1 MGWNLGGN
9 QKHRASS
16 ADLKAIYQAL
26 NMSQAVIQFA
36 PDGTILDANDN
47 FCSAMG
53 YSIGEIRGKHHRI
66 FVDRAEAESA
76 DYAAFWETLRKG
88 HYQQA
93 EFRRFGKTGEEVWI
107 QATYNPLLDSSGKV
121 YRVIKF
127 ATDVTERKLRDA
139 DVAGQLAAIGKSQ
152 AVIEFDMDGNIL
164 TANDLFLGAMG
175 YRLEEIVGKH
185 HRLFVENS
193 YGASPAYQTFWSSL
207 RLGEFQ
213 QAEFKRFGKGGR
225 EVWIQATYNPILD
238 MNGRPF
244 KVVKFATDITEAV
257 HARLQNEKLVAL
269 VLENMENI
277 GNAVQVANTKFATTA
292 EASHEV
298 SATVQQVAAGAE
310 QLDGSVQEIARS
322 TAISTEQV
330 AKAIAQTS
338 SADTAVSDLSKSA
351 EAMGGIIE
359 LIQDI
364 AAQINLLALNA
375 TIESARAG
383 EAGKGFAVVAGEVK
397 SLASQVAT
405 ATDRISTEIDT
416 MQSVSDAVINALAV
430 IKTSISEIESSV
442 TGVGGAVEEQAAVT
456 REISQNMQVT
466 SQAVSEIDSGI
477 NEIRSSIQIADTA
490 SSTVREEVQGL
501 KGMKAA

>member
-1 MGWNLGGN
+1 MSWNFGGN
-9 QKHRASS
+9 KARRASS
-16 ADLKAIYQAL
+16 SDLNAIYQAL

-36 PDGTILDANDN
+36 PDGSILDANDN

-53 YSIGEIRGKHHRI
+53 YSVGEIRGKHHKI
-66 FVDRAEAESA
+66 FVDKTETESPE
-76 DYAAFWETLRKG
+76 YTAFWNSLRKG
-88 HYQQA
+88 QYQQA
-93 EFRRFGKTGEEVWI
+93 EFRRFGKAGNEVWI
-107 QATYNPLLDSSGKV
+107 QATYNPLLDSSGRV

-139 DVAGQLAAIGKSQ
+139 DVFGQLDAIGKSQ
-152 AVIEFDMDGNIL
+152 AIIEFDMDGTIL
-164 TANDLFLGAMG
+164 AANDLFLSAMG
-175 YRLEEIVGKH
+175 YRLDEVVAKH
-185 HRLFVENS
+185 HRLFVDGS
-193 YGASPAYQTFWSSL
+193 YGESPAYRTFWSSL

-238 MNGRPF
+238 MNGKPF
-244 KVVKFATDITEAV
+244 KVVKFAVDITEAV
-257 HARLQNEKLVAL
+257 HARQQNEKLAAL
-269 VLENMENI
+269 VLKNMESI
-277 GNAVQVANTKFATTA
+277 GDAVQVANAKFATTA

-310 QLDGSVQEIARS
+310 ELDGSVQEIARS
-322 TAISTEQV
+322 TAMSTEQV
-330 AKAIAQTS
+330 ARAIEQTG
-338 SADTAVSDLSKSA
+338 SADHAVSDLTKSA
-351 EAMGGIIE
+351 EAMGGIID

-397 SLASQVAT
+397 SLANQVAT

-416 MQSVSDAVINALAV
+416 MQSVSDAVVKALAV
-430 IKTSISEIESSV
+430 IKSSIGEIESSV

-466 SQAVSEIDSGI
+466 SEAVNQIDNGI
-477 NEIRSSIQIADTA
+477 NEIRASIQIADTA
-490 SSTVREEVQGL
+490 SSTVRDEIKLL
-501 KGMKAA
+501 KMKKAA

>member
-1 MGWNLGGN
+1 MGWSLGGSS
-9 QKHRASS
+9 KHRASS
-16 ADLKAIYQAL
+16 SDLKAIYQAL

-36 PDGTILDANDN
+36 PDGTILDANEN
-47 FCSAMG
+47 FCSALG

-66 FVDRAEAESA
+66 FVDRAEAERA
-76 DYAAFWETLRKG
+76 EYAAFWESLRRGK
-88 HYQQA
+88 YQQA
-93 EFRRFGKTGEEVWI
+93 EFRRFGKTGQEIWI

-127 ATDVTERKLRDA
+127 ATDVTNRKLKDA
-139 DVAGQLAAIGKSQ
+139 DIAGQLEAIGKSQ
-152 AVIEFDMDGNIL
+152 AIIEFDMDGNIL
-164 TANDLFLGAMG
+164 TANAHFLNAMG
-175 YRLEEIVGKH
+175 YRLDEIVGKH
-185 HRLFVENS
+185 HRLFVEDS
-193 YGASPAYQTFWSSL
+193 YGASPAYRSFWSSL

-213 QAEFKRFGKGGR
+213 QAEFKRYGKGGR

-238 MNGRPF
+238 MNGKPF
-244 KVVKFATDITEAV
+244 KVVKFAVDITETV
-257 HARLQNEKLVAL
+257 HARQQNEKLAAL

-277 GNAVQVANTKFATTA
+277 GNAVQVANAKFTITA
-292 EASHEV
+292 QASNEV

-310 QLDGSVQEIARS
+310 ELDSSVQEIARS
-322 TAISTEQV
+322 TAMSTEQV
-330 AKAIAQTS
+330 SRAIAQTG
-338 SADTAVSDLSKSA
+338 SADTAVSDLAKSA

-416 MQSVSDAVINALAV
+416 MQSVSDAVVNALAV
-430 IKTSISEIESSV
+430 IKTSIAEIESSV

-456 REISQNMQVT
+456 REISQNMQMT
-466 SQAVSEIDSGI
+466 SDAVNQIDSGI
-477 NEIRSSIQIADTA
+477 SEIRSSIQIADTA
-490 SSTVREEVQGL
+490 SSTVREEIQVL
-501 KGMKAA
+501 KTKRAA

>member
-1 MGWNLGGN
+1 MSWNFWG
-9 QKHRASS
+9 KEAHRASS

-36 PDGTILDANDN
+36 PDGTILDANEN

-53 YSIGEIRGKHHRI
+53 YSIGELRGRHHRI
-66 FVDRAEAESA
+66 FVDRAEAESPR
-76 DYAAFWETLRKG
+76 YSAFWDSLRKG
-88 HYQQA
+88 QFQQA
-93 EFRRFGKTGEEVWI
+93 EFRRFGKSGEEVWI
-107 QATYNPLLDSSGKV
+107 QATYNPLLDGSGKV

-127 ATDVTERKLRDA
+127 ATDVTERKLKDA
-139 DVAGQLAAIGKSQ
+139 EIAGQLAAIGKSQ
-152 AVIEFDMDGNIL
+152 ATIEFDMDGTIL
-164 TANDLFLGAMG
+164 HANDLFLNAMG
-175 YRLEEIVGKH
+175 YRLDEIVGKH
-185 HRLFVENS
+185 HRMFVEDS
-193 YGASPAYQTFWSSL
+193 YGESPAYQSFWSAL

-238 MNGRPF
+238 MNGKPF
-244 KVVKFATDITEAV
+244 KVVKFAVDITEAV
-257 HARLQNEKLVAL
+257 RARQQNEKLAAL

-277 GNAVQVANTKFATTA
+277 GDAVQVANAKFTTTA

-298 SATVQQVAAGAE
+298 SATVQQVASGAE
-310 QLDGSVQEIARS
+310 QLDSSVQEIARS
-322 TAISTEQV
+322 TAMSTEQV
-330 AKAIAQTS
+330 ARAIQQTG
-338 SADTAVSDLSKSA
+338 SADSAVSDLAKSA
-351 EAMGGIIE
+351 DAMGGIIE

-397 SLASQVAT
+397 SLANQVAT

-416 MQSVSDAVINALAV
+416 MQSVSDAVVRALAV
-430 IKTSISEIESSV
+430 IKTSIAEIESSV

-456 REISQNMQVT
+456 REISQNMQAT
-466 SQAVSEIDSGI
+466 SEAVSQIDNGI
-477 NEIRSSIQIADTA
+477 NEIRASIQIADTA
-490 SSTVREEVQGL
+490 STTVRNEIKEL
-501 KGMKAA
+501 KSRKAA

>member
-1 MGWNLGGN
+1 MNWKFGGLA
-9 QKHRASS
+9 KGHASTS
-16 ADLKAIYQAL
+16 DLKAIYQAL

-36 PDGTILDANDN
+36 PDGTILDANEN
-47 FCSAMG
+47 FCAAMG

-66 FVDRAEAESA
+66 FIDKTEAESPA
-76 DYAAFWETLRKG
+76 YGQFWDGLRKG
-88 HYQQA
+88 QYQQA
-93 EFRRFGKTGEEVWI
+93 EFRRFGKSGNEVWI

-121 YRVIKF
+121 YRVVKF
-127 ATDVTERKLRDA
+127 ATNVTDRKLRDA
-139 DVAGQLAAIGKSQ
+139 DVAGQLAAIGKAQ
-152 AVIEFDMDGNIL
+152 AVIEFDMDGTIL
-164 TANDLFLGAMG
+164 SANDLFLTAMG

-185 HRLFVENS
+185 HRLFVEDS
-193 YGASPAYQTFWSSL
+193 YAASPAYQSFWSAL

-213 QAEFKRFGKGGR
+213 QAEFKRFAKGGR
-225 EVWIQATYNPILD
+225 EIWIQATYNPILD
-238 MNGRPF
+238 MNGKPF
-244 KVVKFATDITEAV
+244 KVVKFAVDITQAV
-257 HARLQNEKLVAL
+257 KARQRDERLAAL
-269 VLENMENI
+269 VLENMEHI
-277 GNAVQVANTKFATTA
+277 GDAVQVANAKFAATA

-310 QLDGSVQEIARS
+310 ELDSSVQEIARS
-322 TAISTEQV
+322 TAMSTEQV
-330 AKAIAQTS
+330 ARAIAQTS
-338 SADTAVSDLSKSA
+338 SADTAVADLTKSA

-397 SLASQVAT
+397 SLANQVAK

-416 MQSVSDAVINALAV
+416 MQSVSDAVVSALSV
-430 IKTSISEIESSV
+430 IKTSITEIQTSV

-466 SQAVSEIDSGI
+466 SEAVSQIDSGI
-477 NEIRSSIQIADTA
+477 NDIRSSIEIADTA
-490 SSTVREEVQGL
+490 STTVRQEIQVL
-501 KGMKAA
+501 KTSKAA

>member
-1 MGWNLGGN
+1 MSWNFGTN
-9 QKHRASS
+9 KAQRASS
-16 ADLKAIYQAL
+16 SDLKAIYQAL

-53 YSIGEIRGKHHRI
+53 YAIGEIRGKHHRI
-66 FVDRAEAESA
+66 FVDKTDAESP
-76 DYAAFWETLRKG
+76 DYRTFWESLRKG
-88 HYQQA
+88 TYQQA
-93 EFRRFGKTGEEVWI
+93 EFRRFSKSGKEVWI

-127 ATDVTERKLRDA
+127 ATDVTARKLKDA

-152 AVIEFDMDGNIL
+152 AVIEFDMDGTIL
-164 TANDLFLGAMG
+164 HANDLFLGAMG
-175 YRLEEIVGKH
+175 YRLDEIVGKH
-185 HRLFVENS
+185 HRLFVEDG
-193 YGASPAYQTFWSSL
+193 YGESPAYRSFWSSL

-244 KVVKFATDITEAV
+244 KVVKFAVDITEAV
-257 HARLQNEKLVAL
+257 HTRQQNDRLSAL

-277 GNAVQVANTKFATTA
+277 GDAVQIANTKFATTA

-310 QLDGSVQEIARS
+310 QLDSSVQEIARS
-322 TAISTEQV
+322 TAMSTEQV
-330 AKAIAQTS
+330 NRAIQQTG
-338 SADTAVSDLSKSA
+338 SADTAVADLAKSA
-351 EAMGGIIE
+351 DAMGGIIE

-397 SLASQVAT
+397 SLANQVAT

-416 MQSVSDAVINALAV
+416 MQSVSSAVVKALAV
-430 IKTSISEIESSV
+430 IKSSIAEIETSV

-456 REISQNMQVT
+456 REISQNMQAT
-466 SQAVSEIDSGI
+466 SEAVSQIDNGI
-477 NEIRSSIQIADTA
+477 NEIRSSIQVADTA
-490 SSTVREEVQGL
+490 STTVREEIQML
-501 KGMKAA
+501 KGKKAA

>member
-1 MGWNLGGN
+1 MSWSIGGSR
-9 QKHRASS
+9 KHRASS
-16 ADLKAIYQAL
+16 SDLKAIYQAL

-53 YSIGEIRGKHHRI
+53 YAVGEIRGKHHRL
-66 FVDRAEAESA
+66 FVDKAEAESQ
-76 DYAAFWETLRKG
+76 DYAAFWDSLRKG
-88 HYQQA
+88 TYQQA
-93 EFRRFGKTGEEVWI
+93 EFRRFSKTGQEVWI

-127 ATDVTERKLRDA
+127 ATDVTERKLKDA
-139 DVAGQLAAIGKSQ
+139 DTAGQLAAIGKSQ
-152 AVIEFDMDGNIL
+152 AIIEFDLDGNIL
-164 TANDLFLGAMG
+164 HANDLFLNAMG
-175 YRLEEIVGKH
+175 YRADEVVGKH
-185 HRLFVENS
+185 HRLFVEDS
-193 YGASPAYQTFWSSL
+193 YGASPAYRSFWSSL

-238 MNGRPF
+238 MNGKPF
-244 KVVKFATDITEAV
+244 KVVKFAVDITEAV
-257 HARLQNEKLVAL
+257 HTRQENERLAAMVM
-269 VLENMENI
+269 ENMENI
-277 GNAVQVANTKFATTA
+277 GNAVQLANAKFATTA

-310 QLDGSVQEIARS
+310 QLDSSVQEIARS
-322 TAISTEQV
+322 TAMSTEQV
-330 AKAIAQTS
+330 ARAIEQTG
-338 SADTAVSDLSKSA
+338 SADHAVSDLAQSA

-405 ATDRISTEIDT
+405 ATDKISTEIDT
-416 MQSVSDAVINALAV
+416 MQSVSEAVVKALSV
-430 IKTSISEIESSV
+430 IKTSIAEIESSV

-466 SQAVSEIDSGI
+466 SEAVNQIDSGI

-490 SSTVREEVQGL
+490 STTVRDEIQVL
-501 KGMKAA
+501 KTKKAA